1 MYTLIRNNKQDGAT
15 AVELAIVL
23 PLLVLLIFAIIEFS
37 LLLYNQAIITNAARE
52 GARYGVVWAPTDE
65 NGVSYRVTGN
75 EIKDHTL
82 KWLGNNLIS
91 FDSSVARVIPE
102 NEPSVICTGS
112 GLGLDLT
119 VKVEYDYTFLFV
131 PLPEGKKMITLE
143 SEATMK
149 CESSQ
154 EAS

>member
-1 MYTLIRNNKQDGAT
+1 MKKLIRKTKQDGAT
-15 AVELAIVL
+15 AVELAIVI
-23 PLLVLLIFAIIEFS
+23 PILVLLIFAIIEFS
-37 LLLYNQAIITNAARE
+37 LLLYNKAIITNAARE

-65 NGVSYRVTGN
+65 KGVSYRVTGN
-75 EIKDHTL
+75 EIRNHTL
-82 KWLGNNLIS
+82 NWLGNNLIS

-102 NEPSVICTGS
+102 NEPSVICAGS

-119 VKVEYDYTFLFV
+119 VRVEYDYTFLFV
-131 PLPEGKKMITLE
+131 PLQMITLS

-154 EAS
+154 EAT